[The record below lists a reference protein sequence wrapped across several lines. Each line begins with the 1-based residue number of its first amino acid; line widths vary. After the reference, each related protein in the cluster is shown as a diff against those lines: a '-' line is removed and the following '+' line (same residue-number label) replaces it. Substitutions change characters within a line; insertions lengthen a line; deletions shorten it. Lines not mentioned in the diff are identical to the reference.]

1 MFRRTMLIILAGLI
15 TLPTQLFSEI
25 PASAAQPADQGGA
38 IVPYHPPTG
47 QYVDPRPFTASVPS
61 KPVPRM
67 VTAAPD
73 PKAPK
78 GYVEGKSQEMP
89 LARTA
94 NRNVY
99 ANPDGTYTAKM
110 YSAPVNWLASPNN
123 WLAIDNGIAASAD
136 GTFHN
141 TSGPVSMHFAKS
153 SGAGSLVQLSSGASN
168 VGFSA
173 PTGAADVRPV
183 INGNT
188 IRYPAAFPGVDLEY
202 HVEGGKLKEFLVL
215 HNAPAAGSAV
225 EFQFPLQFN
234 SLRAVTETGGG
245 IGLYQGTTAIFEI
258 PAGQMSDSKQ
268 DPGRGDSA
276 SAPVAYSLLQTPAG
290 TSLVVKADEAWLSSP
305 SRKYPGRL
313 TQLQNHKVG
322 PPETVMADYSAGYD
336 PAGRITSQTGPDGQT
351 LYSYDT
357 IGHLEIWTAPSTAR
371 TRYYFD
377 SNSNRTQQT
386 LNGSATHTYT
396 YASDATDRL
405 LTVDGGTYGY
415 DPAGTGDTTSRPG
428 QTLAWDAFGQL
439 QSTTTSSGNAAYT
452 RDVLGR
458 VRERVQK
465 DGSGNITADTV
476 YRFDGSNDAPAYET
490 NAAGTAITR
499 SYLSGADGLT
509 VTYSGNRSSTASFDY
524 ADIHGNVV
532 LYTDAAGSV
541 TGGPFTYDPFGIPT
555 NSPAASPY
563 GFVGKWQ
570 KLTDPL
576 SGLIIMGARP
586 YDASLGRFLS
596 VDPVAGGSA
605 NDYDYVNQDPV
616 NGFDLDGRCIPM
628 CVVLVIGGALLIY
641 TGFRIVSAWQV
652 YQAGHERSYPDYGPT
667 RRGYPNT
674 FNPAARVNQPSGAT
688 AKPPAYG
695 RGPKGLKKRIFIA
708 LFIATLST
716 LLWRITHPDS
726 GGPQSM
732 SGRGRGMQYL

>member
-1 MFRRTMLIILAGLI
+1 VVIKSVTG
-15 TLPTQLFSEI
+15 
-25 PASAAQPADQGGA
+25 AS
-38 IVPYHPPTG
+38 
-47 QYVDPRPFTASVPS
+47 
-61 KPVPRM
+61 
-67 VTAAPD
+67 PD
-73 PKAPK
+73 PNYTTTYSYFDATDSNGRVGLLKNTNIPTR
-78 GYVEGKSQEMP
+78 GLTTFDYELPQTG
-89 LARTA
+89 
-94 NRNVY
+94 
-99 ANPDGTYTAKM
+99 GTY
-110 YSAPVNWLASPNN
+110 
-123 WLAIDNGIAASAD
+123 
-136 GTFHN
+136 
-141 TSGPVSMHFAKS
+141 S
-153 SGAGSLVQLSSGASN
+153 SGRTSQKVDQRGTWSYTYDSDGLQITETPPGRNQATVTDHDS
-168 VGFSA
+168 
-173 PTGAADVRPV
+173 
-183 INGNT
+183 NGNT
-188 IRYPAAFPGVDLEY
+188 TRVSDPQGGTITYSYDELDRVTGSNTYDTLYRVPTPSDTPSATDAENYDLEG
-202 HVEGGKLKEFLVL
+202 HLLSQADG
-215 HNAPAAGSAV
+215 A
-225 EFQFPLQFN
+225 
-234 SLRAVTETGGG
+234 
-245 IGLYQGTTAIFEI
+245 GTTTYHYDARGLLDTSTD
-258 PAGQMSDSKQ
+258 PASRQLMFAYDAE
-268 DPGRGDSA
+268 GR
-276 SAPVAYSLLQTPAG
+276 LLTKTLPNSTVVRYTPDA
-290 TSLVVKADEAWLSSP
+290 A
-305 SRKYPGRL
+305 GRL